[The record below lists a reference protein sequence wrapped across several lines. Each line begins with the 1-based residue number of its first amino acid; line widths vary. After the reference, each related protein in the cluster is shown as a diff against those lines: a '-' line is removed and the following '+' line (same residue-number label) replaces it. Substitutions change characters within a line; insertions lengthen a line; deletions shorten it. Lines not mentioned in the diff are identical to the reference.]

1 MYAKMLTI
9 VGKSLEIVGKSL
21 AILVISAVTI
31 IVLVIVYAAVIYP
44 VYLKSQAEIGMDK
57 NQVLTNLEGKK
68 YRLSDTLTMCESNA
82 WYGDCESANNSK
94 SVEFLILKIGIDTWL
109 VVGFN
114 SADKVSF
121 VGLGD
126 T

>member
-1 MYAKMLTI
+1 MYAKVL
-9 VGKSLEIVGKSL
+9 KIVGKSL
-21 AILVISAVTI
+21 AFLVISAAVI
-31 IVLVIVYAAVIYP
+31 IFSVIVYAAVIYP
-44 VYLKSQAEIGMDK
+44 MYLESQAKIGMDK
-57 NQVLTNLEGKK
+57 NEVLTNLEGKK
-68 YRLSDTLTMCESNA
+68 YLLSDTLSLCESNA

-94 SVEFLILKIGIDTWL
+94 SVEFLILKTGIDTWL

-114 SADKVSF
+114 SAGKVSF

>member
-1 MYAKMLTI
+1 MYAKILTI
-9 VGKSLEIVGKSL
+9 VGKSL
-21 AILVISAVTI
+21 AFLVISAVA
-31 IVLVIVYAAVIYP
+31 IVFSVIVYAAVIYP
-44 VYLKSQAEIGMDK
+44 MYMESQAKIGMDK
-57 NQVLTNLEGKK
+57 NEVLTNLEGKK
-68 YRLSDTLTMCESNA
+68 YRLTDTLSLCDSNA

-114 SADKVSF
+114 SAGKVSF
-121 VGLGD
+121 VDRGD